1 MQGGGHV
8 DLYDQVV
15 DSGSNYQFISQDSLL
30 NTLPIDLDLG
40 IPEQIDLD
48 EEYDFTTQN
57 YNWNDLDPSFGLG
70 DYVSDRNAWQDNS
83 DYHVGGYLD
92 PAYEP
97 VVPNQEHY
105 DNTISEIVGVAPIAP
120 EPLDEGVI
128 NLLPPQSKQYR
139 IDLYNNSV
147 IKYNEDLETYQAN
160 LKSADNQYNKNF
172 VQPFNEYVEAV
183 NNDHERNI
191 RLDMQGKNALSYI
204 FRIAS
209 QESINKMLQKDDDGN
224 FMNLTPF
231 GTMDLSLLERAPLNN
246 SPFKLPNGE
255 ILDRGNIQLEDLY
268 QGTAEDFISMIDEE
282 AEAAKQE
289 AIATIDKRIS
299 SQLNLIKRLESDSRG
314 APGIPS
320 AERDLKT
327 LKKEK
332 QELEATEGY
341 GRDIAARKYFEN
353 YVFANM
359 MLSEDEWR
367 KSTLMSRGRV
377 DDPNIDMEAAGFGTY
392 KDYVARIEKKI
403 YADLLYNKDGYEFA
417 QAVGMPHFGLVLD
430 EDVAVGE
437 RNARFADAALSWRQ
451 GVNQLEG
458 MIHATGA
465 TYKQISNLGIP
476 LVGAGSPLNQ
486 SPYLN
491 ILDFGIGAFNYY
503 VMGGS
508 EDLTDENQAI
518 RDELFKRDQERN
530 KRISELESQKTQF
543 AVTGQQLDLLGSDA
557 ILNEGTRV
565 EHISSIYNQARRD
578 MVFSEQIDPAIQS
591 MPTSLAVMSVALAT
605 SIPTGG
611 SSLVAAGAGGLTMG
625 TLVTNRTYYDS
636 FSNPIFYEKNPDGS
650 VNWGKSKIS
659 ETERHGMSFM
669 HGGAE
674 GLGEGLGTLVTFG
687 VGKFA
692 LTPAKFSPYSIFK
705 GSPGAVGIT
714 KFSGGRKLLDYGF
727 GLTYSVGLGAGEEFI
742 AEGATGVSQMAI
754 DSYFSGETYTTAQYA
769 ERFMKDGKIGAWAG
783 GGMTGGSY
791 NVGVAKANLYE
802 KNFAPE
808 VYSQKVFD
816 TYTNQL
822 TSSGF
827 FFNGVDKSKL
837 KQLNKALAT
846 IRKETASGGTFMNL
860 TDVQK
865 DAVKL
870 ATELTEELNTS
881 QVRDELL
888 LQNLYDSGRG
898 DLVAEVVA
906 IDNRLLYLQSVTS
919 EYTQNENG
927 QWLDSEGNPTE
938 DPTNME
944 LYKIG
949 QALSETTKDQH
960 RAEMKTLQDRM
971 DLIKTMAEADFI
983 QSPDYTPAARDIGV
997 GNWRENEYYNTKD
1010 GSNSYSEVVYDQ
1022 EKGEVQGDVN
1032 QEYSDIINRY
1042 SEAAAGQAKI
1052 VQHTTRE
1059 SMLAVTGDAS
1069 ALAFY
1074 KEATVEERNNNKI
1087 DELHVYV
1094 GEGQTVKAL
1103 NDQMVHEF
1111 GHFAF
1116 RDVVADKETR
1126 ESLVSQ
1132 ILEIDNDNVKN
1143 TVNQV
1148 RAGYPDVSQEVLE
1161 VEIINHF
1168 MQDVATGKLSQTDI
1182 TQGFESWGLNIMN
1195 TAGKLGVTSSDAIL
1209 RNKDSVVKLAAKYS
1223 NFVNRNGGITG
1234 IRTPGQ
1240 AQAAK
1245 TQRQAEAAMQESE
1258 TSDGAGLAAKKFNYL
1273 ENTKIYYTESV
1284 FREGRDAISRISSV
1298 RERTADLSDYNH
1310 FRNLYAKLTG
1320 NGVAPDR
1327 MKDIYFIK
1335 DGKRFDVRP
1344 PRPKTNKQGEV
1355 LQMEVPTRMTYNE
1368 RRIARALETQE
1379 YEDMLAQERADLMTE
1394 VGDLWRNNDKSISS
1408 YTNFLDFNPTIR
1420 GEFDLGPRSR
1430 TIESI
1435 NSDIEDFVIAKQNI
1449 QALIDSDIT
1458 EDDLKALAGRGSVIS
1473 RSKHPNI
1480 FNMMGLRKSE
1490 THTQKAD
1497 RLTNS
1502 MEGKGAVWQLLP
1514 KDSPSYEKRIPDLR
1528 LATPAELQYA
1538 SDRFDRIEDEPL
1550 DGDRLDIDA
1559 SEPTGLAAR
1568 SINYD
1573 KRKAIFKGVTAENF
1587 NDFINGKIKSG
1598 SIQSFEDLK
1607 NLMREANM
1615 LDSTGKLQM
1624 SLHNVDRTMVG
1635 PGSLPVH
1642 GDTFNFHLSGGPMG
1656 NSVAAVQGANVGHN
1670 TTTRQSSIN
1679 ITTYADKAKQNNN
1692 TYLLALKLLS
1702 EENSF
1707 GNPQVFKIA
1716 VQYSLQYLQN
1726 EKTPEATQDTLI
1738 ESLNSF
1744 FNNKSY
1750 VSGLRYEQK
1759 DAEKVIS
1766 LLGKKFQ
1773 PFGMVDGV
1781 TMQTGSMQINSR
1793 QGLINFLQEISNAS
1807 LNEITSNT
1815 SFADRASLAGRF
1827 FKTRVGLSA
1836 QPGFVSQE
1844 QFLDAVNQSEYKGVE
1859 NGAVVN
1865 ATLMDV
1871 NNTNL
1876 HGIKGV
1882 SGHLKGVG
1890 ADALSE
1896 STSYDFGVTG
1906 HIATFHFEKPMS
1918 NESVDGMHAR
1928 QQTTGAFLASRRLP
1942 GRIYTQGLSA
1952 WEQSTPT
1959 AYGATLQRLATKF
1972 QDRFS
1977 DVLLLQQDIEV
1988 FKGSKV
1994 PESQDFEMAMDIMY
2008 GKVRTDLEALE
2019 VVLADIQSS
2028 MKSAN
2033 LTAEQVS
2040 DYLYAKH
2047 AEERNKKIEKTRPE
2061 MKDGSGMTTEEAGEI
2076 IQELETPEMV
2086 AISKIVYSVIENTR
2100 KTMVQSGLETQEII
2114 EVWEGLYKNYVPL
2127 NGLSADEI
2135 DGDNSSYPTG
2145 GAGMAIYGK
2154 TTKVAKGRAS
2164 KSGVNLI
2171 ANVIMQ
2177 NAMVQQRARK
2187 NQAMMSLYNLVKKN
2201 PNEEVWGIFSTKK
2214 PMRKTNKEGKRVN
2227 MNEFEM
2233 KSDRRMVPIRVNG
2246 EQHFIFFKKSDYA
2259 DALNGMTEEKLSK
2272 VFKVMSGPMTFMRN
2286 AFTQYNP
2293 SFFVGNFFRDIHG
2306 AVFNV
2311 MSEIERE
2318 GGILQGYDINTKK
2331 FTSSLVK
2338 RSFSVLGHLLKDSAF
2353 SREMSP
2359 EMREYLTEWEASG
2372 GRTGFSYS
2380 ESINNVIENLRVDA
2394 ETPGKVKAATQYAFS
2409 KPKQFF
2415 QYVANVNEAFEN
2427 SIRLAAYI
2435 EAREAGVTKQR
2446 AAQLSKNITINFNKS
2461 GELGPSLNQT
2471 FLFFNAAVQGATRF
2485 SRTFATLKAEL
2496 PNNPDETTS
2505 WKNRVTS
2512 AQKVAAGMV
2521 LLSGLQ
2527 TILNMSLSGRDDDG
2541 ELYYNKIPEYKKE
2554 RGFIICYG
2562 SGPNDYISIPL
2573 GYGYN
2578 MFNVFGMLLAEVSSG
2593 ARHYDDALVDFS
2605 LSAYSA
2611 FSPIAMGNTDEVG
2624 PALLKSV
2631 TPTVLKSPLDAFAW
2645 NETYFGGKV
2654 FQEQFPFG
2662 AETPVSTMSFRSP
2675 DVVQDLFVG
2684 LHEMT
2689 GGKTYI
2695 DGSIEINPDPYYYIA
2710 SSYWGG
2716 AGDFV
2721 MDVTTLGRSAYVTGA
2736 RKYNALISTRTNEE
2750 FIETLFKTPQE
2761 DRPVIRFN
2769 DVPIVKTI
2777 YGAGASRFYDFDL
2790 YEKNVYDVLQFDKEL
2805 RKGTVESRQ
2814 GVDFTGIQALK
2825 KEYLK
2830 VEDALRV
2837 IREEK
2842 KKARDIED
2850 YIDRSN
2856 RAYQLQEA
2864 ERQLVT
2870 IFNAKY
2876 YQLRGQYLDP
2886 KPQGFIPIN
2895 DIRQILGTDE

>member
-57 YNWNDLDPSFGLG
+57 YNWSDLDPLFGLG
-70 DYVSDRNAWQDNS
+70 DYVSDRNAWQDNP
-83 DYHVGGYLD
+83 DYQLGGYLD
-92 PAYEP
+92 PAYQP
-97 VVPNQEHY
+97 VVPSQEHY
-105 DNTISEIVGVAPIAP
+105 DNTINEIAGAAPTAP
-120 EPLDEGVI
+120 EPLDEGVLG
-128 NLLPPQSKQYR
+128 LLPPASQQFR
-139 IDLYNNSV
+139 IDLYNESI
-147 IKYNEDLETYQAN
+147 IKYNEDLEIYKSN
-160 LKSADNQYNKNF
+160 LESADNQYNKNF

-204 FRIAS
+204 FRVAS

-231 GTMDLSLLERAPLNN
+231 GTMDLSLLKRAPLNN

-367 KSTLMSRGRV
+367 KSILMSRGQA

-403 YADLLYNKDGYEFA
+403 YADLLYNKEGYEFA

-451 GVNQLEG
+451 GVNQLDG
-458 MIHATGA
+458 MIDATLTTFKQIDNIGLLNKTGLEFLENVDPTGA
-465 TYKQISNLGIP
+465 VAATD
-476 LVGAGSPLNQ
+476 LVV
-486 SPYLN
+486 
-491 ILDFGIGAFNYY
+491 GAFNYY

-508 EDLTDENQAI
+508 ENLTDENQAI

-543 AVTGQQLDLLGSDA
+543 AVTGEQLDLLGSDA

-650 VNWGKSKIS
+650 VNWNKSKIS
-659 ETERHGMSFM
+659 ETERHAMSFM

-705 GSPGAVGIT
+705 GSPGAVGVT

-783 GGMTGGSY
+783 GGMTGVSY

-837 KQLNKALAT
+837 KQLNEALAT

-881 QVRDELL
+881 QVRDGLL

-949 QALSETTKDQH
+949 LALSETTKDQH

-971 DLIKTMAEADFI
+971 DLIRTMAEADFI

-997 GNWRENEYYNTKD
+997 GNWRENEYYNTED
-1010 GSNSYSEVVYDQ
+1010 GANVYSEVVYDQ
-1022 EKGEVQGDVN
+1022 EKGEVQGEVN

-1042 SEAAAGQAKI
+1042 SEAAAGQAKV

-1074 KEATVEERNNNKI
+1074 REATIEERESGVI

-1094 GEGQTVKAL
+1094 GEGQSIESL
-1103 NDQMVHEF
+1103 EREMIHEF

-1116 RDVVADKETR
+1116 RDIVADKEAR

-1148 RAGYPDVSQEVLE
+1148 RAAYPDVSQEVLE
-1161 VEIINHF
+1161 IEIINHF
-1168 MQDVATGKLSQTDI
+1168 MQDVATGQLSQTDI

-1195 TAGKLGVTSSDAIL
+1195 AAGKLGVTSSDAIL

-1223 NFVNRNGGITG
+1223 NFVTRNGGITG

-1258 TSDGAGLAAKKFNYL
+1258 TSDGAGLAARKFNYL

-1344 PRPKTNKQGEV
+1344 PRPKTNRQGEV

-1368 RRIARALETQE
+1368 RRIATALETQE
-1379 YEDMLAQERADLMTE
+1379 YEDMLAQERADIMGE
-1394 VGDLWRNNDKSISS
+1394 VGDLWRNNDKKISF
-1408 YTNFLDFNPTIR
+1408 YTNLSDFNPTVR
-1420 GEFDLGPRSR
+1420 DEFDAGPRRR

-1435 NSDIEDFVIAKQNI
+1435 NSDIEDQVISKQNI

-1473 RSKHPNI
+1473 RSKHPSI
-1480 FNMMGLRKSE
+1480 FNMSGLRKEE
-1490 THTQKAD
+1490 THSQKAD

-1502 MEGKGAVWQLLP
+1502 MEGKGSVWQLLP

-1538 SDRFDRIEDEPL
+1538 SDRFDRIQDEPL

-1587 NDFINGKIKSG
+1587 NDFVNGKIKSG

-1642 GDTFNFHLSGGPMG
+1642 GDIFNFHLSGGPMG
-1656 NSVAAVQGANVGHN
+1656 NSVAAMQGANVGHN

-1679 ITTYADKAKQNNN
+1679 ITTYSDKAKQNNN

-1726 EKTPEATQDTLI
+1726 EKTPEAIQDALI

-1807 LNEITSNT
+1807 LSEITSNT
-1815 SFADRASLAGRF
+1815 SFADRASLSGRF

-1942 GRIYTQGLSA
+1942 GRIHTEGASA
-1952 WEQSTPT
+1952 WEKSTPT
-1959 AYGATLQRLATKF
+1959 AYGATLQRLATRF

-2028 MKSAN
+2028 MTTAD

-2047 AEERNKKIEKTRPE
+2047 AEERNKKIESTRPE

-2086 AISKIVYSVIENTR
+2086 AISKMVYSVIENTR
-2100 KTMVQSGLETQEII
+2100 KTMIQSGLETSQII

-2154 TTKVAKGRAS
+2154 TTKAAKGRAS
-2164 KSGVNLI
+2164 KSGINLI

-2177 NAMVQQRARK
+2177 NAMVQQKARK
-2187 NQAMMSLYNLVKKN
+2187 NQAMMSLYNLVKNN
-2201 PNEEVWGIFSTKK
+2201 PNKEVWGIFSTKT
-2214 PMRKTNKEGKRVN
+2214 PMQKTNKEGKRVS

-2272 VFKVMSGPMTFMRN
+2272 VFKVMSGPMAFMRN

-2311 MSEIERE
+2311 MSELERE

-2359 EMREYLTEWEASG
+2359 EMREYVTEWEAAG

-2380 ESINNVIENLRVDA
+2380 ESINNVIENLRVQS

-2427 SIRLAAYI
+2427 SIRLSAYI
-2435 EAREAGVTKQR
+2435 EARA
-2446 AAQLSKNITINFNKS
+2446 KS
-2461 GELGPSLNQT
+2461 ST
-2471 FLFFNAAVQGATRF
+2471 
-2485 SRTFATLKAEL
+2485 
-2496 PNNPDETTS
+2496 
-2505 WKNRVTS
+2505 
-2512 AQKVAAGMV
+2512 
-2521 LLSGLQ
+2521 
-2527 TILNMSLSGRDDDG
+2527 
-2541 ELYYNKIPEYKKE
+2541 
-2554 RGFIICYG
+2554 
-2562 SGPNDYISIPL
+2562 
-2573 GYGYN
+2573 
-2578 MFNVFGMLLAEVSSG
+2578 
-2593 ARHYDDALVDFS
+2593 
-2605 LSAYSA
+2605 A
-2611 FSPIAMGNTDEVG
+2611 F
-2624 PALLKSV
+2624 
-2631 TPTVLKSPLDAFAW
+2631 
-2645 NETYFGGKV
+2645 
-2654 FQEQFPFG
+2654 
-2662 AETPVSTMSFRSP
+2662 
-2675 DVVQDLFVG
+2675 
-2684 LHEMT
+2684 
-2689 GGKTYI
+2689 
-2695 DGSIEINPDPYYYIA
+2695 
-2710 SSYWGG
+2710 
-2716 AGDFV
+2716 
-2721 MDVTTLGRSAYVTGA
+2721 
-2736 RKYNALISTRTNEE
+2736 
-2750 FIETLFKTPQE
+2750 
-2761 DRPVIRFN
+2761 
-2769 DVPIVKTI
+2769 
-2777 YGAGASRFYDFDL
+2777 
-2790 YEKNVYDVLQFDKEL
+2790 
-2805 RKGTVESRQ
+2805 
-2814 GVDFTGIQALK
+2814 
-2825 KEYLK
+2825 
-2830 VEDALRV
+2830 
-2837 IREEK
+2837 
-2842 KKARDIED
+2842 
-2850 YIDRSN
+2850 
-2856 RAYQLQEA
+2856 
-2864 ERQLVT
+2864 
-2870 IFNAKY
+2870 
-2876 YQLRGQYLDP
+2876 
-2886 KPQGFIPIN
+2886 
-2895 DIRQILGTDE
+2895 